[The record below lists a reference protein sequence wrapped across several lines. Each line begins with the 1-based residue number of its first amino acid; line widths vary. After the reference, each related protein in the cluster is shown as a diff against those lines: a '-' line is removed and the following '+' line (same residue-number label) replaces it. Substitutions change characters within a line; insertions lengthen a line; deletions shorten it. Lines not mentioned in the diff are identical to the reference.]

1 MARRTF
7 TPAQVTEMLERWHRG
22 DSTTDVAAAVGVDR
36 KTVKKYADCALA
48 AGIRPG
54 GPPLTRTDW
63 TSLIARR
70 HPVIADPRLRRT
82 TWREL
87 DEHRDFILQLRIAG
101 VPQERIWRRLRSERG
116 VVSSL
121 ATLKRW
127 VAENLAVENLP
138 VAVR

>member
-7 TPAQVTEMLERWHRG
+7 TPDQVTEMLERWHRG
-22 DSTTDVAAAVGVDR
+22 DSTSDVATAVGVDR

-54 GPPLTRTDW
+54 GPPLSPADW
-63 TSLIARR
+63 TTLIARR
-70 HPVIADPRLRRT
+70 HPVIAEPRLRRT
-82 TWREL
+82 TWLEL
-87 DEHRDFILQLRIAG
+87 DENRDLIARLRTDG
-101 VPQERIWRRLRSERG
+101 VPQERIWRRLRAERG

-127 VAENLAVENLP
+127 VAANLVE
-138 VAVR
+138 VDAVR